1 MATTAQGYDAGT
13 TRPPLNI
20 HPSYSLDDIA
30 QPSPTRSNSH
40 LIVRMANRGYDVVV
54 DVDQEVSAHP
64 SIHACRNQANS
75 CPQGDLGHTD
85 LQDDGLDFHQSS
97 TLSHYAS
104 LGI

>member
-54 DVDQEVSAHP
+54 DVDQEVCTTILSILHYP
-64 SIHACRNQANS
+64 S
-75 CPQGDLGHTD
+75 
-85 LQDDGLDFHQSS
+85 
-97 TLSHYAS
+97 
-104 LGI
+104 